1 MAQPFKETLK
11 GVGELFAF
19 MPASINR
26 FSDKRED
33 ALKSFIYPL
42 LLYPF
47 IGWAFAVNNP
57 GHGAD
62 VIFMHGVLSWA
73 GLLGFYAVV
82 YSVARA
88 MNKLSFFWQFI
99 NMANGMMILNF
110 VLLLPVFISLYF
122 DRPENDFFTQYWAFY
137 IIADLA
143 FTSFVVAR
151 TLRLNIPIGI
161 FLAVI
166 NLFLSDIGN
175 RLILFYADHAPWL
188 T

>member
-11 GVGELFAF
+11 GIGELFAF
-19 MPASINR
+19 MPSSINR
-26 FSDKRED
+26 FSDTRED
-33 ALKSFIYPL
+33 ALKSFIYPV

-47 IGWAFAVNNP
+47 IAWAFSVNNP
-57 GHGAD
+57 GWGMD
-62 VIFMHGVLSWA
+62 VILMHGIFSWA
-73 GLLGFYAVV
+73 GFFAFYAVV

-88 MNKLSFFWQFI
+88 MGKLSYFWQFVHMS
-99 NMANGMMILNF
+99 NAMMLLTFILM
-110 VLLLPVFISLYF
+110 LPVFINLYLES
-122 DRPENDFFTQYWAFY
+122 PGNDFFTQYWAFY

-143 FTSFVVAR
+143 FTSFVAAK
-151 TLRLNIPIGI
+151 TLRLNIPIGV

-175 RLILFYADHAPWL
+175 RLILFYADHTPWL